1 MGYFGPN
8 PIDIVGAGDV
18 TFTLPAPST
27 SIENTASRTW
37 PFGSA
42 PEQDLRMV
50 HRLTIKNVSFIPEAG
65 VNLISWSQLK
75 RAKGVDLH
83 LVENPDGSLVV
94 QDRGKTLMRFQLRQ
108 GLYYLDQIQ
117 DITKQASDGSE

>member
-18 TFTLPAPST
+18 TFTLPAPLDP
-27 SIENTASRTW
+27 IERTASQAW

-42 PEQDLRMV
+42 PKQDTRMV

-75 RAKGVDLH
+75 RAKGVDLR
-83 LVENPDGSLVV
+83 LVENRDGSLLV
-94 QDRGKTLMRFQLRQ
+94 QDRGQTLMRFQLRQ

-117 DITKQASDGSE
+117 DVTKQALDGSS